1 MRAREFIINEAS
13 AAAGWATE
21 PIMAP
26 VRTAVKD
33 TVAKGASTA
42 FNAVKSA
49 AKVPGY
55 DKGVMGAADRAY
67 DAKDLAQQGANINS
81 SNKAY
86 SPVDFAADQVIQRGI
101 GTGMNLAG
109 DKALKTLAAKGVEQG
124 AKTWG
129 PKALNIAGNAVK
141 TGTGVVGTGIALATH
156 SPDLGPKNVPTTGP
170 WKGMELNPIPDP
182 VTKERKPFTADQI
195 AAYNRQYPENW
206 KPEYDAKGQEVKKRY
221 DQDNPIRTWTKNKT
235 GIDLPFGDTD
245 VEVFNNPKYNP
256 DKYDPKVSNDPLRDP
271 NATLIRK

>member
-33 TVAKGASTA
+33 TVAKGAKTA
-42 FNAVKSA
+42 YNAVKNS

-67 DAKDLAQQGANINS
+67 DAKDLAQQGANINT

-86 SPVDFAADQVIQRGI
+86 SPVDFAADQAIQRGI
-101 GTGMNLAG
+101 GTGMTLAG

-124 AKTWG
+124 AKTWA

-156 SPDLGPKNVPTTGP
+156 SPDLGPKDIPRAGP
-170 WKGMELNPIPDP
+170 WKGMEINPK
-182 VTKERKPFTADQI
+182 TNKPFTASDI
-195 AAYNRQYPENW
+195 EAYRTVYPDDW

-235 GIDLPFGDTD
+235 GIDLPFGDND

-256 DKYDPKVSNDPLRDP
+256 DKHDPQITNDPLRDKQ
-271 NATLIRK
+271 ATLIRK